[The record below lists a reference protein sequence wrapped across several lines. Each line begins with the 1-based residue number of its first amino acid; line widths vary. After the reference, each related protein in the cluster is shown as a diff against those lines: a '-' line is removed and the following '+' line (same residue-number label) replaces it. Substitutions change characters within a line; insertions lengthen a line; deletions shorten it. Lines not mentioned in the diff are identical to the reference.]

1 MEVVAT
7 KTERVGM
14 AVDGDGRL
22 TVGSRTPS
30 TRRMMMRQYLVA
42 LLDRE
47 RCACK
52 LLDNSEVVDELR
64 GRGRTRRTRRLTA
77 MADLPSPRGVLEEIN
92 GGA

>member
-14 AVDGDGRL
+14 AVDSDGWL
-22 TVGSRTPS
+22 TVGSRTLG
-30 TRRMMMRQYLVA
+30 TRRRMMRQYLAA

-52 LLDNSEVVDELR
+52 LLDDGEVVDELR
-64 GRGRTRRTRRLTA
+64 GRGRTRRQQVDDGVALTA
-77 MADLPSPRGVLEEIN
+77 PAQGKRRRV
-92 GGA
+92 

>member
-14 AVDGDGRL
+14 AVDSDGWL
-22 TVGSRTPS
+22 TVGSRTLG
-30 TRRMMMRQYLVA
+30 TRRRMMRQYLAA

-52 LLDNSEVVDELR
+52 LLDDGEVVDELR
-64 GRGRTRRTRRLTA
+64 GRGRTRRTRRLMAT
-77 MADLPSPRGVLEEIN
+77 ADLPSPRGVLEEIN